1 MASVKKWTAAARN
14 QHGSGVLAA
23 TPASSKPL
31 GKGLAVEAA
40 VDSIF
45 LGWVG
50 LAFTGVVL
58 GYKGLEH
65 TYRRIRHREERAG
78 TRGIN
83 DLVALLFYEDLVE
96 VRGRQRLRKTTGELL
111 EWHPLE
117 EVTYFDSSG
126 IRVGGTEWLLS
137 DGYRRDLEIALTNVG
152 VEIETE
158 EAEDD

>member
-83 DLVALLFYEDLVE
+83 DLVALLFYEYLVE
-96 VRGRQRLRKTTGELL
+96 LRGAKGVRNLSASPSPRDPSADRT
-111 EWHPLE
+111 PLFISE
-117 EVTYFDSSG
+117 HKKRTASV
-126 IRVGGTEWLLS
+126 
-137 DGYRRDLEIALTNVG
+137 
-152 VEIETE
+152 
-158 EAEDD
+158 